1 MVNQTLIS
9 LKIDSWVLKELEKE
23 VAASGKRRNRIINE
37 AIALYIKYQDARR
50 YDRCCRHEG
59 NQPDRRVLEF
69 MKGMLHERAKVYLDL
84 IDYH

>member
-1 MVNQTLIS
+1 MVNQTLVS
-9 LKIDSWVLKELEKE
+9 LKIDSWVLQELDKEIL
-23 VAASGKRRNRIINE
+23 VSGKRRNRIINE
-37 AIALYIKYQDARR
+37 AISLYIEYQRARR
-50 YDRCCRHEG
+50 ADRCCFHGG

>member
-1 MVNQTLIS
+1 MVNQIAIS
-9 LKIDSWVLKELEKE
+9 VKLDSGLLDELEKE
-23 VAASGKRRNRIINE
+23 VTTSGKRRNRIINE
-37 AIALYIKYQDARR
+37 AIALYVKYQDARR
-50 YDRCCRHEG
+50 ADRCCSHGG

>member
-1 MVNQTLIS
+1 MVNQTAIS
-9 LKIDSWVLKELEKE
+9 LKIDSWVLQELDKE

-69 MKGMLHERAKVYLDL
+69 MKGMLHERAKLYLDL